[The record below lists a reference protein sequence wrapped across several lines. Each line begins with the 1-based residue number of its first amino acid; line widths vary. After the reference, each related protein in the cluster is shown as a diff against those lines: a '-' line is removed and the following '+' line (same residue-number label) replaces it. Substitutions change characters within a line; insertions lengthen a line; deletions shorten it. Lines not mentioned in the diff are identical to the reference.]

1 MGTLSVNKLQAQVG
15 SNIELSGNMVASGA
29 ITDSHAKVVQYL
41 YAISGP
47 ARQTISSITP
57 VAISGLSL
65 TITPKYNNSLIVIEG
80 VLLSSNS
87 YVSSYGVFKD
97 GVATVSTTGQT
108 NSHEPNMQLT
118 NYIGSTTTD
127 ELWSVSIRH
136 HEISSTLLARTYDI
150 RATSGWAGVAN
161 ALYINNR
168 LSNDMAGFSYMIV
181 KEIKIS

>member
-15 SNIELSGNMVASGA
+15 SNIELSGNMIASGA

-47 ARQTISSITP
+47 ARQTISSLTP
-57 VAISGLSL
+57 VIISGLSL

-80 VLLSSNS
+80 VILSSNT

-97 GVATVSTTGQT
+97 GATTVSTTGQS
-108 NSHEPNMQLT
+108 NPNEPNMQVT
-118 NYIGSTTTD
+118 NYIGSATTG
-127 ELWSVSIRH
+127 ELWTIPIRH

-150 RATSGWAGVAN
+150 RATAGWSGTAY

-168 LSNDMAGFSYMIV
+168 DSNDMAGFSYMIV

>member
-15 SNIELSGNMVASGA
+15 SNIELSGNMIASGA

-47 ARQTISSITP
+47 ASQTISSITP
-57 VAISGLSL
+57 VTITGLSL

-80 VLLSSNS
+80 VILSSNTH
-87 YVSSYGVFKD
+87 VSSYGVFKD
-97 GVATVSTTGQT
+97 DSTTVSTTGQT
-108 NSHEPNMQLT
+108 NTNEANMQVT
-118 NYIGSTTTD
+118 NFIGSATTD
-127 ELWSVSIRH
+127 ELWTIPIRH

-150 RATSGWAGVAN
+150 RATTGYGGTTY
-161 ALYINNR
+161 ALHINNR
-168 LSNDMAGFSYMIV
+168 NSNDMAGFSYMIV

>member
-47 ARQTISSITP
+47 ARQTISSLTP
-57 VAISGLSL
+57 VTISGLSL

-80 VLLSSNS
+80 VILSSNTH
-87 YVSSYGVFKD
+87 VSSYGVFKD
-97 GVATVSTTGQT
+97 GSTTVSTTGQT
-108 NSHEPNMQLT
+108 NINEANMQVT
-118 NYIGSTTTD
+118 NYIGSATTG
-127 ELWSVSIRH
+127 ELWTIPIRH

-150 RATSGWAGVAN
+150 RATAGWDTVVYN
-161 ALYINNR
+161 LYINNT
-168 LSNDMAGFSYMIV
+168 SDNNKAGFSYMIV